1 MIPGQILAISY
12 SDSSVSL
19 ISAQTGK
26 SVHQV
31 QYREHSESKIS
42 CLGWGLN
49 YTDAEE
55 TRARLDNLNI
65 DIDPDDPLNS
75 GSQPLHAERPF
86 DLPNDLAF
94 LDIEDVLPRLSI
106 LPATGGE

>member
-1 MIPGQILAISY
+1 M
-12 SDSSVSL
+12 SL

-31 QYREHSESKIS
+31 RYQQHSESKIS

-49 YTDAEE
+49 YTDVEE
-55 TRARLDNLNI
+55 TRARLDNLRLDVNL
-65 DIDPDDPLNS
+65 DDVFNS
-75 GSQPLHAERPF
+75 GDHAFGAERSL